1 MPATSKVLSI
11 IDKGVRDRVT
21 KNGETL
27 RRHAESAQRWQNLR
41 ERIARTD
48 TEMEAVRQILVNGDA
63 TPSENGSSTSSSK
76 YGYLVTPPSASRTSR
91 APSSAST
98 LSRSIS
104 PFRKF
109 ARKITGNS
117 RGSPFTPSGADKS
130 NGKRTP
136 SSEPVPTLR
145 KQKGK
150 VLSSLRGSEPPTPA
164 TPDRTGHKYSQS
176 LTPDSAPRVGKFD
189 VNSTTIKGRTA
200 GNKQPWNSSTKVEP
214 EERSA
219 TIKGT
224 PPRRPPS
231 SGGWYGHSDDIPPVP
246 SISTPYRRSISRAS
260 LSSSRPF
267 SPNTSSTSAQQSS
280 QFSILRPP
288 SRAQTPV
295 RGVTPNPGLGATP
308 RPRPKTPSHIPQPSR
323 QLQITPGRSEKSED
337 DVSYDRRAFSP
348 TLSAS
353 AMSVTSSG
361 FGHPPRPP
369 SRSMIPVPSLHLSS
383 PSRPGSAMS
392 DYNRIETFRTSASR
406 AQTPENAVRTRA
418 QQVPFLYGTVGRAAG
433 RPSVTKVPKRG
444 ATARPARMPPP
455 VPSSVCH
462 SYLALTP
469 LALPSLKLLRSP
481 TSSLRQSLTGAPPTP
496 AVHLARKIHYIYCWA
511 TPITKPSSWAWVR
524 FLVDFDPPLP
534 RATVA
539 TNLTFLSSVPI
550 QFNQDVCMISL
561 DLDRYIF
568 RLIV

>member
-48 TEMEAVRQILVNGDA
+48 TEMEAVRKILVSGEA

-76 YGYLVTPPSASRTSR
+76 YGYLVTPPSASRMSR

-109 ARKITGNS
+109 ARKITGNN
-117 RGSPFTPSGADKS
+117 RGSPSTPSGAHKS
-130 NGKRTP
+130 NGKSTP

-145 KQKGK
+145 KQRGK
-150 VLSSLRGSEPPTPA
+150 VFSSLRDSEPPMPT
-164 TPDRTGHKYSQS
+164 TPDRGGHKYSQS
-176 LTPDSAPRVGKFD
+176 LTPDSAPRIGKFD
-189 VNSTTIKGRTA
+189 VNSTTKGRTV

-246 SISTPYRRSISRAS
+246 SISTHYKRSISRAS
-260 LSSSRPF
+260 MSSSRPF
-267 SPNTSSTSAQQSS
+267 SPNTSSTSAHQSS

-288 SRAQTPV
+288 SRAQTPA
-295 RGVTPNPGLGATP
+295 RGVTPIPGLGATP
-308 RPRPKTPSHIPQPSR
+308 RPRPKTPSHIPQPSK

-337 DVSYDRRAFSP
+337 DVSHDRRAFSP
-348 TLSAS
+348 TLSVT

-392 DYNRIETFRTSASR
+392 DYNRIDTFRTSASR

-433 RPSVTKVPKRG
+433 RQSVTKVPPSSFKDGTGSR
-444 ATARPARMPPP
+444 
-455 VPSSVCH
+455 VPSRPGS
-462 SYLALTP
+462 
-469 LALPSLKLLRSP
+469 R
-481 TSSLRQSLTGAPPTP
+481 TGAYTPTIDHNLP
-496 AVHLARKIHYIYCWA
+496 MHEYIPGNPKDPLDVEVA
-511 TPITKPSSWAWVR
+511 AIVNSVSHGL
-524 FLVDFDPPLP
+524 LVERIDPPLRKVP
-534 RATVA
+534 KDGEEIKAQYAFSTGLSRKVVTCR
-539 TNLTFLSSVPI
+539 LTTLSRSGK
-550 QFNQDVCMISL
+550 SL
-561 DLDRYIF
+561 ETTKKVMCRIGGGEILGTF
-568 RLIV
+568 F

>member
-1 MPATSKVLSI
+1 MPATSKVLAI

-48 TEMEAVRQILVNGDA
+48 TDMEVVRRILVSGEA

-76 YGYLVTPPSASRTSR
+76 HGYLVTPPSAPRMSR

-109 ARKITGNS
+109 ARKITGNN
-117 RGSPFTPSGADKS
+117 RGTPSTPSGADKS
-130 NGKRTP
+130 NGNRTP
-136 SSEPVPTLR
+136 SSEPVPTSR

-150 VLSSLRGSEPPTPA
+150 VFSSLRGSEPPTPA
-164 TPDRTGHKYSQS
+164 TPDRGGHKYSHS

-189 VNSTTIKGRTA
+189 VNSSTKGRTV

-214 EERSA
+214 EDRSA

-246 SISTPYRRSISRAS
+246 PISTPYKRSISRAS

-267 SPNTSSTSAQQSS
+267 SPNTSSTSAYQSS
-280 QFSILRPP
+280 QFSILRTP
-288 SRAQTPV
+288 SRAQTPAC
-295 RGVTPNPGLGATP
+295 GVTPNPGLGATP

-323 QLQITPGRSEKSED
+323 QLQITPGHSEKSED
-337 DVSYDRRAFSP
+337 DDRRAFSP
-348 TLSAS
+348 TLS
-353 AMSVTSSG
+353 SSG

-392 DYNRIETFRTSASR
+392 DYNKIDTFRTSASR

-418 QQVPFLYGTVGRAAG
+418 QVPFLFGTLGRAAG
-433 RPSVTKVPKRG
+433 RPSMTKVP
-444 ATARPARMPPP
+444 
-455 VPSSVCH
+455 PSSFKDGTA
-462 SYLALTP
+462 SRAGSRP
-469 LALPSLKLLRSP
+469 GSR
-481 TSSLRQSLTGAPPTP
+481 TGAYTPTNDNN
-496 AVHLARKIHYIYCWA
+496 VLMHEYIPGNPKDPLDVEVA
-511 TPITKPSSWAWVR
+511 AIVNSISHGL
-524 FLVDFDPPLP
+524 LVERVDPPLRKVP
-534 RATVA
+534 KDGEEIKAQYAFSTGLSRKVVTCR
-539 TNLTFLSSVPI
+539 LTTLSRSGK
-550 QFNQDVCMISL
+550 SL
-561 DLDRYIF
+561 ETTKKVMCRIGGGETRGTLYLFDPMLR
-568 RLIV
+568 